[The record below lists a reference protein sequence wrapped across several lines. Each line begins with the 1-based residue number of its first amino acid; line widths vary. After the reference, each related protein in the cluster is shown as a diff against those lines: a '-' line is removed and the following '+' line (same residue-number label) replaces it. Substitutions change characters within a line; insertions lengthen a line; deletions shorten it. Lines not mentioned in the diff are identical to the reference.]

1 MTDKYPSFNQ
11 TQGPLLPTGQDLQQ
25 MVLDATAPVDGQM
38 YAKQGLDWVPI
49 PAEGT
54 GPVGPQGPEGPAGPA
69 GPAGPIGPIGPQG
82 PQGNTGVA
90 GPAGVAGPTG
100 PQGPQ
105 GTQGLTGAT
114 GAQGQTGQMGPQ
126 GPAGPMP
133 PASTTTPLMNG
144 TAAIGASGQYA
155 DAAHVHPVDT
165 SRYAASN
172 PSGFQTAAQ
181 VTASLGG
188 YLPLTG
194 GTLTGGLRL
203 QAVSFICGTGT
214 VGSVNNASSMNFSAN
229 GLVVE
234 SGVQSIWANKTGAN
248 GSVMICGQGGTSCG
262 SITVANGNSTA
273 FNTTSDGRMKE
284 DLRPIDA
291 GSILDQLEPVNFRW
305 VGSQERDGGELR
317 GYGVIAQDAIQ
328 IFPDAIHHDE
338 ANDTWGAD
346 YSKFVPLL
354 LAEVKALRERVRELE
369 ESIGR

>member
-1 MTDKYPSFNQ
+1 MTRMTDKYPSFNQ

-54 GPVGPQGPEGPAGPA
+54 GPVGPEGPEGPEGPA

-90 GPAGVAGPTG
+90 GPAGVAGHTG

-105 GTQGLTGAT
+105 G
-114 GAQGQTGQMGPQ
+114 
-126 GPAGPMP
+126 PMP
-133 PASTTTPLMNG
+133 PAPTTTPLMNG

-203 QAVSFICGTGT
+203 QAVSFTCGTGT
-214 VGSVNNASSMNFSAN
+214 VGSVNNASSM
-229 GLVVE
+229 
-234 SGVQSIWANKTGAN
+234 
-248 GSVMICGQGGTSCG
+248 
-262 SITVANGNSTA
+262 
-273 FNTTSDGRMKE
+273 
-284 DLRPIDA
+284 
-291 GSILDQLEPVNFRW
+291 
-305 VGSQERDGGELR
+305 
-317 GYGVIAQDAIQ
+317 
-328 IFPDAIHHDE
+328 
-338 ANDTWGAD
+338 
-346 YSKFVPLL
+346 
-354 LAEVKALRERVRELE
+354 
-369 ESIGR
+369 

>member
-1 MTDKYPSFNQ
+1 MTRMTDKYPSFNQ

-54 GPVGPQGPEGPAGPA
+54 GPVGPEGPEGPEGPA

-90 GPAGVAGPTG
+90 GPAGAAGPTG

-133 PASTTTPLMNG
+133 PAPTTTPLMNG

-181 VTASLGG
+181 VTASLGS

-203 QAVSFICGTGT
+203 QAISFICGA
-214 VGSVNNASSMNFSAN
+214 GSVGIVNNTSGFNFSTS

-234 SGVQSIWANKTGAN
+234 SGVQCIWANKTGAN
-248 GSVMICGQGGTSCG
+248 GSAIIFGQGGTACG
-262 SITVANGNSTA
+262 SVTVANANSTA
-273 FNTTSDGRMKE
+273 YNTTSDGRLKE
-284 DLRPIDA
+284 DLREISSGP
-291 GSILDQLEPVNFRW
+291 ILDALEVWDFRW
-305 VGSQERDGGELR
+305 RGSQFR
-317 GYGVIAQDAIQ
+317 GQGVIAQTAIE

-338 ANDTWGAD
+338 DNDTWGAD

-354 LAEVKALRERVRELE
+354 IAEIKALRERVQALE
-369 ESIGR
+369 ESMGR